1 MEAGALVKVVHS
13 LGKLCIFISIDFILF
28 ILNTTTCTRK
38 TKTLTSYLSNAVE
51 MSPFKINVSFIFLF
65 FIFKSIYFFFFLT
78 ICIIHLTKVLKK
90 VH

>member
-13 LGKLCIFISIDFILF
+13 LGKLCIFIGIDFILF
-28 ILNTTTCTRK
+28 ILNTTTYTRK

-65 FIFKSIYFFFFLT
+65 FFLNLYIFFFFLT
-78 ICIIHLTKVLKK
+78 IFVLFI
-90 VH
+90 

>member
-28 ILNTTTCTRK
+28 ILNTTACTRK

-65 FIFKSIYFFFFLT
+65 YFLNLYIFFFFLT
-78 ICIIHLTKVLKK
+78 IFVLFI
-90 VH
+90 